1 VKRRSNYQNMKGTS
15 VGTAPDHGAVLPSM
29 AFRLIGCVIAPCP
42 IIIPNVMYSNIFF
55 NSFVNPTKRV
65 SGAGPGPARRALPR
79 VRRSTYIIFKKND
92 ESERRIGIKC
102 TRLMM
107 LMPRF
112 GPNYRYGQIHDCPLL
127 SQLCLII
134 TYRETMT
141 QQKKNRTGTR

>member
-1 VKRRSNYQNMKGTS
+1 MKGTS

-42 IIIPNVMYSNIFF
+42 IIIPIVMYSNIFF

-65 SGAGPGPARRALPR
+65 SGAGPKH
-79 VRRSTYIIFKKND
+79 VRKTSEHFYNLKKN
-92 ESERRIGIKC
+92 EKSERRIGIKC

-112 GPNYRYGQIHDCPLL
+112 GPNYRYGQIHDGPLL

-141 QQKKNRTGTR
+141 QQKKNRTGTRNGLAQVTH